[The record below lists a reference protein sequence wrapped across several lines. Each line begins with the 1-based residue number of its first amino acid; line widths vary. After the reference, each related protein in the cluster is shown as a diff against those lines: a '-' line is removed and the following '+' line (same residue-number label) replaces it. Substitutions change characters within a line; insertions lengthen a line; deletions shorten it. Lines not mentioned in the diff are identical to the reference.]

1 MPDSWRRRA
10 DDALVTLARDRWTI
24 LTGYAFLLTGDRQEA
39 EDLVQE
45 ALVRTFARSRSI
57 NPAAMEGYVRRA
69 ILTVY
74 IDGHRRRR
82 RWRDRMHLLVP
93 PQAHDGPDAAVGQ
106 GIEVRDALAAL
117 PRQQRACVVLRF
129 YDELSIQEVADTLGL
144 GVGTVKRYLSLAMRH
159 LEAQLGPVRPAE
171 VGAGGRGRP
180 GARWAPPQGR
190 RRERPS
196 PPARRAGRGSS
207 FVSLDH
213 HSLGADLR
221 RSHRPE
227 LGLQM
232 AHGQAQVPLDGSDAQ
247 AEGVGDLLDGE
258 LVVEAQDDAGA
269 LLAGKGRQRV
279 PDLDALADRG
289 IGTVVGLG
297 WHEQVHPVP
306 PPATA
311 AVPVDVHREDGAS
324 DVALHGGR
332 VDRT

>member
-129 YDELSIQEVADTLGL
+129 YDELSIQEVAAAPERAVTEALAALPILMDDGEVLYLLDAADNTWVRSPWPAPTSENLQVQALSPDGRSIAHTVYDGERPQMQITELATGAVTEIAPLLVDGAECWATLADFVPDGE
-144 GVGTVKRYLSLAMRH
+144 SLAV
-159 LEAQLGPVRPAE
+159 LSVCEPEAGPV
-171 VGAGGRGRP
+171 
-180 GARWAPPQGR
+180 
-190 RRERPS
+190 
-196 PPARRAGRGSS
+196 
-207 FVSLDH
+207 
-213 HSLGADLR
+213 
-221 RSHRPE
+221 
-227 LGLQM
+227 
-232 AHGQAQVPLDGSDAQ
+232 
-247 AEGVGDLLDGE
+247 
-258 LVVEAQDDAGA
+258 
-269 LLAGKGRQRV
+269 
-279 PDLDALADRG
+279 
-289 IGTVVGLG
+289 
-297 WHEQVHPVP
+297 
-306 PPATA
+306 
-311 AVPVDVHREDGAS
+311 AVFDVDVAS
-324 DVALHGGR
+324 GDVR
-332 VDRT
+332 

>member
-171 VGAGGRGRP
+171 VGAETVMI
-180 GARWAPPQGR
+180 QGDKR
-190 RRERPS
+190 
-196 PPARRAGRGSS
+196 
-207 FVSLDH
+207 
-213 HSLGADLR
+213 
-221 RSHRPE
+221 
-227 LGLQM
+227 
-232 AHGQAQVPLDGSDAQ
+232 
-247 AEGVGDLLDGE
+247 
-258 LVVEAQDDAGA
+258 
-269 LLAGKGRQRV
+269 
-279 PDLDALADRG
+279 
-289 IGTVVGLG
+289 
-297 WHEQVHPVP
+297 
-306 PPATA
+306 
-311 AVPVDVHREDGAS
+311 
-324 DVALHGGR
+324 
-332 VDRT
+332 

>member
-171 VGAGGRGRP
+171 VGAVRGHLRP
-180 GARWAPPQGR
+180 RVVQVEAHRLSPWIITVSAPT
-190 RRERPS
+190 S
-196 PPARRAGRGSS
+196 AGRTGPSWASRWRMARLRYRLTVPTPRPRVSATSWMESS
-207 FVSLDH
+207 S
-213 HSLGADLR
+213 
-221 RSHRPE
+221 
-227 LGLQM
+227 
-232 AHGQAQVPLDGSDAQ
+232 
-247 AEGVGDLLDGE
+247 
-258 LVVEAQDDAGA
+258 
-269 LLAGKGRQRV
+269 
-279 PDLDALADRG
+279 
-289 IGTVVGLG
+289 
-297 WHEQVHPVP
+297 
-306 PPATA
+306 
-311 AVPVDVHREDGAS
+311 
-324 DVALHGGR
+324 
-332 VDRT
+332 